1 MLVRLGGR
9 GHGHEAGQGGWM
21 GGVRVGGL
29 RSNNSARSSWTR
41 ACGRQAGRQ
50 AGRQTTGRK
59 LHGTRPHGSGYST
72 ALRLGLKGPVLR
84 RDDSDCVMAW
94 QVCVYG
100 LGWGA
105 VGGWGGLGGRRLCFF
120 SCGYVDKLW
129 TCEV

>member
-1 MLVRLGGR
+1 MVDGV
-9 GHGHEAGQGGWM
+9 GQGG
-21 GGVRVGGL
+21 GAAIKQLRALELDSGV
-29 RSNNSARSSWTR
+29 
-41 ACGRQAGRQ
+41 RQAGRQ
-50 AGRQTTGRK
+50 TGRQTTGRK
-59 LHGTRPHGSGYST
+59 LHGTRPHGPGYST

-105 VGGWGGLGGRRLCFF
+105 VGGVGGVGGAATVLLQ
-120 SCGYVDKLW
+120 LW